1 MRSRF
6 KLYSW
11 LLRTPPKKK
20 YRYFEPCP
28 SAWIYVF
35 RRIFLEIYHI
45 PMSWSTWREQFG
57 CGWTKL
63 VQPISYNCPIRIFR
77 ISKSSHTITQVC
89 QSGQK
94 TIFRNVPFWQTWSET
109 SQISKNFIHYIP
121 PLVFYCPQSL
131 SPCCKGSIGHV
142 IPINSDTWAGPNIF
156 SLLVFDISLVG
167 VQYRKEWLMKNTK
180 ECRWRLRRRRWRC
193 SRCWSWQTSSS
204 S

>member
-77 ISKSSHTITQVC
+77 ISKSSHTITQVW
-89 QSGQK
+89 QSSQN
-94 TIFRNVPFWQTWSET
+94 TIYRNVPFSIIQRFS
-109 SQISKNFIHYIP
+109 
-121 PLVFYCPQSL
+121 PLRTPRTEHQQVNSHFHLRILVQLLLFTIMQLVLSCQAFCPQGETTCS
-131 SPCCKGSIGHV
+131 S
-142 IPINSDTWAGPNIF
+142 
-156 SLLVFDISLVG
+156 
-167 VQYRKEWLMKNTK
+167 NT
-180 ECRWRLRRRRWRC
+180 
-193 SRCWSWQTSSS
+193 
-204 S
+204 